1 MYALLSNSNLIGLFT
16 SNQDAYDIV
25 KTGKYKKWKIY
36 EINANSKDPKI
47 LSSNLDI
54 KTKYIEKSFDE
65 SYTKIIQENLLN

>member
-25 KTGKYKKWKIY
+25 KTGNFKKWKIY
-36 EINANSKDPKI
+36 EINANSKEPKI
-47 LSSNLDI
+47 LSSYLDI
-54 KTKYIEKSFDE
+54 KTKSFDE